1 MNSKTADRFIR
12 YVKVDTQSEEG
23 LDKVPS
29 TEKQWT
35 LAKMLKEELPFMI
48 RQLFSFG
55 CVSEKI
61 DRYSHIMVYL
71 RYYIIYRK
79 DAFL

>member
-1 MNSKTADRFIR
+1 
-12 YVKVDTQSEEG
+12 
-23 LDKVPS
+23 
-29 TEKQWT
+29 
-35 LAKMLKEELPFMI
+35 MLKEELLFMI